1 MKTFTRKKAVRR
13 ATVVTV
19 AKRAGVSI
27 ASVSRVLNGL
37 PASPGM
43 ERRVRAATAALSYVP
58 DARGRSLKAGRTM
71 QLAFAVADIANP
83 VYIEMMRAIEEITKA
98 AGFRLVLHS
107 TGSDPANEI
116 DLIEGLGRRYADG
129 LILSPLRITAEHLRA
144 LRDSHVPIVII
155 GSLPEHE
162 PLDSVRADSRRG
174 VGLAIEHLVA
184 AGRRS
189 IGFVNGDPNTVP
201 GTARREGYR
210 SALGAAG
217 LKYDERLVADGGEFT
232 YAAGHAAT
240 RLLFSPARPDALF
253 CADDLI
259 AVGAMRALADLE
271 LRVPRDV
278 AVVEMD
284 DTELARISSP
294 ALSSVSLGSAERARL
309 AANLLLD
316 RLKDPTLAPRHRTV
330 APFIVVR
337 ESSGGPREGSRGA
350 WPARRGGAPRCG
362 ACEQAHCSS

>member
-1 MKTFTRKKAVRR
+1 VKTFTRRKPARR

-37 PASPGM
+37 PASPDM
-43 ERRVRAATAALSYVP
+43 ERRVRAATAALDYLP

-129 LILSPLRITAEHLRA
+129 LILSPLRITPEHLVA
-144 LRDSHVPIVII
+144 LRASHVPIVII
-155 GSLPEHE
+155 GSLPDDE

-174 VGLAIEHLVA
+174 VGLAIEHLA
-184 AGRRS
+184 SAGRRS
-189 IGFVNGDPNTVP
+189 IGFVNGDPHTVP
-201 GTARREGYR
+201 GIARQEGYR
-210 SALGAAG
+210 SALAAAG
-217 LKYDERLVADGGEFT
+217 LKYDERLEIDGGEFT
-232 YAAGHAAT
+232 HAAGHNAAR
-240 RLLFSPARPDALF
+240 RLLSRVKPDALF

-259 AVGAMRALADLE
+259 AVGAMRALAELQ
-271 LRVPRDV
+271 LRVPEDV
-278 AVVEMD
+278 AVVGMD
-284 DTELARISSP
+284 DTELARISTP
-294 ALSSVSLGSAERARL
+294 ALSSVSLGSGERARL
-309 AANLLLD
+309 AANLLLE
-316 RLKDPTLAPRHRTV
+316 RLNDPTVAPRHRTV
-330 APFIVVR
+330 APYLVIR
-337 ESSGGPREGSRGA
+337 ESSGGPREVSR
-350 WPARRGGAPRCG
+350 
-362 ACEQAHCSS
+362 

>member
-37 PASPGM
+37 PASADM

-129 LILSPLRITAEHLRA
+129 LILSPLRITPEHLRA
-144 LRDSHVPIVII
+144 LRAATVPIVII
-155 GSLPEHE
+155 GSLPDDE

-174 VGLAIEHLVA
+174 VGLAIEHLA
-184 AGRRS
+184 SAGRRS
-189 IGFVNGDPNTVP
+189 IGFVNGDPHTVP
-201 GTARREGYR
+201 GTARQEGYR
-210 SALGAAG
+210 SALTAAG
-217 LKYDERLVADGGEFT
+217 LKYDERLEIDGGEFT
-232 YAAGHAAT
+232 HAAGHNAAR
-240 RLLFSPARPDALF
+240 RLFARVRPDALF

-259 AVGAMRALADLE
+259 AVGAMRALAELQ
-271 LRVPRDV
+271 LRVPQDV
-278 AVVEMD
+278 AVVGMD
-284 DTELARISSP
+284 DTELARISTP
-294 ALSSVSLGSAERARL
+294 PLSSVSLGSAERARL

-330 APFIVVR
+330 APYLVIR
-337 ESSGGPREGSRGA
+337 ESSGGPRQVSR
-350 WPARRGGAPRCG
+350 
-362 ACEQAHCSS
+362 